1 MKFDELKECK
11 MRNTFQTFLKN
22 HVKILMEKLA
32 LDPFLDLSISL
43 EQLFKDLYC
52 LFLLYAQ
59 VEGMELY

>member
-1 MKFDELKECK
+1 

-22 HVKILMEKLA
+22 HVNILMEKLA

-59 VEGMELY
+59 VEGMELCWN

>member
-1 MKFDELKECK
+1 

-22 HVKILMEKLA
+22 HVNILMEKLA

-59 VEGMELY
+59 VEGMELC

>member
-1 MKFDELKECK
+1 

-22 HVKILMEKLA
+22 HVNILMEKLA

-59 VEGMELY
+59 VEGMELYWN